1 MESTIL
7 KWVNIA
13 QEDLYCFENPQHT
26 FEMVKGLS
34 PFLHI
39 EEIEDKGVVAY
50 TIYPDFRGRLALS
63 EVFMYVKP
71 EYRGG
76 LIFRDIVRR
85 MEKAAKKN
93 ACKIIN
99 IGSNIGYKD
108 DKILRLL
115 SLMGYKTDTVSK
127 EL

>member
-13 QEDLYCFENPQHT
+13 QEDLHCFENPQQT
-26 FEMVKGLS
+26 FEIVKGMI
-34 PFLHI
+34 PYLHI
-39 EEIEDKGVVAY
+39 EEIDDKAVVAY
-50 TIYPDFRGRLALS
+50 AIYPDFRGRKALS
-63 EVFMYVKP
+63 EVFMYAKP
-71 EYRGG
+71 EYRSG

-85 MEKAAKKN
+85 METAAEKN

-99 IGSNIGYKD
+99 ISSNIGYKD
-108 DKILRLL
+108 DRILRLL

>member
-7 KWVNIA
+7 KWINIA
-13 QEDLYCFENPQHT
+13 EDDLHCFEDTKHT
-26 FEMVKGLS
+26 FEMVKCLMS
-34 PFLHI
+34 FLHI

-50 TIYPDFRGRLALS
+50 TIFPDFRGRLALS
-63 EVFMYVKP
+63 EVFMYVRP
-71 EYRGG
+71 EHRGG
-76 LIFRDIVRR
+76 LIFRDIIRR
-85 MEKAAKKN
+85 MEKAAEKN

>member
-13 QEDLYCFENPQHT
+13 QEDLHCFENPQHT
-26 FEMVKGLS
+26 FEMVRGLAQ
-34 PFLHI
+34 FLHI

-50 TIYPDFRGRLALS
+50 IIYPDFRGRKALS
-63 EVFMYVKP
+63 EVFMYVRP

-76 LIFRDIVRR
+76 VLFRDIIRR
-85 MEKAAKKN
+85 MERAAEKN

-108 DKILRLL
+108 DKLLRLL
-115 SLMGYKTDTVSK
+115 TLMGYKVDTVSK